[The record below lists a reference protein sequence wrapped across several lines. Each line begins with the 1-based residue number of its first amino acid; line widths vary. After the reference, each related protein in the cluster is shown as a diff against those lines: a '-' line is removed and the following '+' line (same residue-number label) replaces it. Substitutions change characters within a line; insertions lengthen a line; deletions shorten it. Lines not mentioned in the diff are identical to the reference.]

1 MEVLHERCCG
11 LDVHKKSI
19 TACIIT
25 TKGKEI
31 RTFTTMT
38 RNLIE
43 LVYWVKSNRCSH
55 VAIRIILAHVF
66 VCYTNI

>member
-25 TKGKEI
+25 PKGKEI

-43 LVYWVKSNRCSH
+43 LCQKQPQHPCRDGEYG
-55 VAIRIILAHVF
+55 
-66 VCYTNI
+66 